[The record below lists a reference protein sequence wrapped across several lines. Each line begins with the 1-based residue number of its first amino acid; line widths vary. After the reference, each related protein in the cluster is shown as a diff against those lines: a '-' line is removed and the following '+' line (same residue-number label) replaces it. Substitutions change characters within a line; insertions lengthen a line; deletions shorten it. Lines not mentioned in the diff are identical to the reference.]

1 MLIGFSKINSKL
13 LILVIFPIF
22 DPLRKIVDEKREDK
36 YNDNNFFK
44 CFRFYLSYILSIIFI
59 VIIKCRTKHEKNNI
73 FNKLKNINLAKK
85 KEEKADE
92 KADVT
97 KSDKQNWINPQDKV
111 KRDLQKEKMRKQILF
126 IGLLLVI
133 LLTLNIFNLIF
144 RDKYSGEDWNNVLLI
159 GKQSIGVFFEIIFFI
174 VLSMVIMKYKIYRHH
189 FVSFIITLINLI
201 LLIISFFIRFPECAI
216 QTIIYYFFYSFFFCL
231 FCILGKK
238 YLNLFSNSPYNIM
251 VLIGII
257 SIIILFIYDVIMF
270 LISDN
275 NDNEINKY
283 GIIIGFRNMTNFPS
297 VLYFIF
303 DVVFY
308 FFSNIGILMTI
319 YYYSPF
325 HYIISESISEYL
337 FILYDFIIYDRG
349 YKLIDIIL
357 YSIIYIINFIFF
369 LVFNEIIILK
379 FCGLN
384 YNIKQNIEERE
395 IIDNILALEPIENS
409 YYTSNTIISDDKDK
423 DI

>member
-36 YNDNNFFK
+36 FNDNNYFK

-59 VIIKCRTKHEKNNI
+59 IIIKCRTKHEKNNI

-174 VLSMVIMKYKIYRHH
+174 VLSMVIMNNTNNYLLFLLLLFFLFVLHFRQKI
-189 FVSFIITLINLI
+189 F
-201 LLIISFFIRFPECAI
+201 
-216 QTIIYYFFYSFFFCL
+216 
-231 FCILGKK
+231 K
-238 YLNLFSNSPYNIM
+238 
-251 VLIGII
+251 
-257 SIIILFIYDVIMF
+257 
-270 LISDN
+270 
-275 NDNEINKY
+275 
-283 GIIIGFRNMTNFPS
+283 
-297 VLYFIF
+297 FIF
-303 DVVFY
+303 K
-308 FFSNIGILMTI
+308 FSL
-319 YYYSPF
+319 
-325 HYIISESISEYL
+325 
-337 FILYDFIIYDRG
+337 
-349 YKLIDIIL
+349 
-357 YSIIYIINFIFF
+357 
-369 LVFNEIIILK
+369 
-379 FCGLN
+379 
-384 YNIKQNIEERE
+384 
-395 IIDNILALEPIENS
+395 
-409 YYTSNTIISDDKDK
+409 
-423 DI
+423 

>member
-1 MLIGFSKINSKL
+1 MLIGFSKLNSKL

-22 DPLRKIVDEKREDK
+22 EPLRKIVDEKREDK
-36 YNDNNFFK
+36 HNDNNFFK
-44 CFRFYLSYILSIIFI
+44 LFRFYLSYILSIILI
-59 VIIKCRTKHEKNNI
+59 IIIKYRTRDEKNNI
-73 FNKLKNINLAKK
+73 FNKLKNINITKK
-85 KEEKADE
+85 NEEKADE
-92 KADVT
+92 K
-97 KSDKQNWINPQDKV
+97 SDAQRSDGQNWINPQDKV
-111 KRDLQKEKMRKQILF
+111 KKDLKKVKMIKQILF
-126 IGLLLVI
+126 MGLLLVI
-133 LLTLNIFNLIF
+133 LLILNIFNLIF
-144 RDKYSGEDWNNVLLI
+144 RNENSGEDWNNVLHL

-174 VLSMVIMKYKIYRHH
+174 ILSMIIMKYKLYRHH
-189 FVSFIITLINLI
+189 FISLIITLMNLI
-201 LLIISFFIRFPECAI
+201 FLIISFVVRFPACTI
-216 QTIIYYFFYSFFFCL
+216 QTFIYYFFYSFLFCL
-231 FCILGKK
+231 YCILGKK
-238 YLNLFSNSPYNIM
+238 YLNSFSNSPYNIM

-257 SIIILFIYDVIMF
+257 SIIILFIYDFIMF

-275 NDNEINKY
+275 NGDKFNKH
-283 GIIIGFRNMTNFPS
+283 GIISGFRNMTNFPS
-297 VLYFIF
+297 ILYFIF

-308 FFSNIGILMTI
+308 FFTNIGIWMTI

-357 YSIIYIINFIFF
+357 YSIIYIINLLFF

-395 IIDNILALEPIENS
+395 MIDNILALETLENS
-409 YYTSNTIISDDKDK
+409 YYITTTITTDDKDK

>member
-36 YNDNNFFK
+36 FNDNNYFK

-59 VIIKCRTKHEKNNI
+59 IIIKCRTKHEKNNI

-159 GKQSIGVFFEIIFFI
+159 GKQSIGVF
-174 VLSMVIMKYKIYRHH
+174 
-189 FVSFIITLINLI
+189 
-201 LLIISFFIRFPECAI
+201 
-216 QTIIYYFFYSFFFCL
+216 
-231 FCILGKK
+231 
-238 YLNLFSNSPYNIM
+238 
-251 VLIGII
+251 
-257 SIIILFIYDVIMF
+257 
-270 LISDN
+270 
-275 NDNEINKY
+275 
-283 GIIIGFRNMTNFPS
+283 
-297 VLYFIF
+297 
-303 DVVFY
+303 
-308 FFSNIGILMTI
+308 
-319 YYYSPF
+319 
-325 HYIISESISEYL
+325 
-337 FILYDFIIYDRG
+337 
-349 YKLIDIIL
+349 
-357 YSIIYIINFIFF
+357 
-369 LVFNEIIILK
+369 LK
-379 FCGLN
+379 
-384 YNIKQNIEERE
+384 
-395 IIDNILALEPIENS
+395 
-409 YYTSNTIISDDKDK
+409 
-423 DI
+423 